1 MEVGEVNEEINPFE
15 MRALPPERTLNAPP
29 VTFPGRAL
37 LGSLLVMAPVFD
49 SLHW

>member
-15 MRALPPERTLNAPP
+15 MRALLPERTLNAPR